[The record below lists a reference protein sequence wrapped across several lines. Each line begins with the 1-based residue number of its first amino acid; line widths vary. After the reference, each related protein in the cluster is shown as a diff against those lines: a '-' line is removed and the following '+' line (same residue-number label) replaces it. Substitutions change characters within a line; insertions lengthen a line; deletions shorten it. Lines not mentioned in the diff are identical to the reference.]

1 MKLILGP
8 IGACIMLLAL
18 ASTVFAS
25 HPGKPDNVLS
35 GPPPAGCTNIY
46 LPVHDIHGTT
56 YGNACQAAQQGS
68 RVTWNGVAP

>member
-1 MKLILGP
+1 MKLVLGP
-8 IGACIMLLAL
+8 IAACMMLVAL
-18 ASTVFAS
+18 ASTVLAS
-25 HPGKPDNVLS
+25 HPGKPDNVWS
-35 GPPPAGCTNIY
+35 GPPPVGCPNFY